1 MILDI
6 QDIINSV
13 SVPALIKDDFIK
25 RGKFRRL
32 PNGDLQACV
41 GGFSIVFPVEV
52 DGESWAFRCWHHT
65 LDDAQSRIKCLSE
78 KLKRIDLPY
87 FINFDYSE
95 QGIVVNGS
103 VYPTTRM
110 RWINGWNIKEYI
122 CHYQNDRH
130 KLFEL
135 AANFFKMTQDLH
147 RFSIAHGDLQHEN
160 ILVNQYGKIFLI
172 DYDSMYIPE
181 ESFSKAKN
189 TTNGKDGYQHPLRAN
204 CVYAGKKLDYFS
216 EVVILTSIIA
226 IAYKPEL
233 IKKYDFEDSDTMLFK
248 KNDFDNFV
256 YTKIFDDLSRLGEI
270 FNVLLKVIQ
279 LYLRK
284 TDINDLPP
292 LENAV
297 NLASPTNAICIA
309 DYLKNAEEN
318 LKHEIVEEKNKKDMS
333 AWKNACHLNTVQ
345 SYNDYLMSF
354 PQGKYAKD
362 AIHKL
367 KCIERNRRIGKTIK
381 QLFWSGAVIVSLF
394 MLGKAAVE
402 NHEPVLPPQS
412 HLEGSQKSNR
422 TNTYPTTTKQSESQP
437 YGSVGESH
445 NIDSIE
451 KELETKLR
459 GMEMAKRYGDPVNQ
473 QTLNEAESLLNNVK
487 SSSRYSYYQQRIN
500 ALR

>member
-65 LDDAQSRIKCLSE
+65 LDNAQSRIKCLSE
-78 KLKRIDLPY
+78 KLKRIGLPY

-110 RWINGWNIKEYI
+110 RWINGRNIKEYI
-122 CHYQNDRH
+122 CYYQNDRQ

-147 RFSIAHGDLQHEN
+147 RCSIAHGDLQHEN

-172 DYDSMYIPE
+172 DYDTMYIPE

-189 TTNGKDGYQHPLRAN
+189 TTNGKDGYQHPSRAN

-216 EVVILTSIIA
+216 EVVILTSILA
-226 IAYKPEL
+226 IAYKPAL
-233 IKKYDFEDSDTMLFK
+233 IREYDFENSDTMLFK
-248 KNDFDNFV
+248 KSDFDNFV
-256 YTKIFDDLSRLGEI
+256 STKIFLDLSRLGEI
-270 FNVLLKVIQ
+270 FNILLRVMQ
-279 LYLRK
+279 LYLGK
-284 TDINDLPP
+284 TDINDLTP

-297 NLASPTNAICIA
+297 NLVSPTNAICIA

-318 LKHEIVEEKNKKDMS
+318 LKQKIEEEKDMS
-333 AWKNACHLNTVQ
+333 AWRTACHINTVL
-345 SYNDYLMSF
+345 SYNDYLTSF
-354 PQGKYAKD
+354 PHGKYVINAKD

-367 KCIERNRRIGKTIK
+367 KCIERNRRIEKTIK
-381 QLFWSGAVIVSLF
+381 RIFWSGAVIVSLF
-394 MLGKAAVE
+394 LLGKAAIE
-402 NHEPVLPPQS
+402 NHQWVLPSQNFFK
-412 HLEGSQKSNR
+412 GSQESNS

-437 YGSVGESH
+437 YGSAGESC
-445 NIDSIE
+445 NIDSFE

-459 GMEMAKRYGDPVNQ
+459 GMEMAKQYGDPVNQ
-473 QTLNEAESLLNNVK
+473 KTLNEAESLLYKVK

-500 ALR
+500 ALK